1 MKGRSS
7 DAESIGNVRQVK
19 SLTRLVPPH
28 PEGSPP
34 LLNLLASLAPWGLY
48 ALLLL
53 MPLTGAIAWFGRVEA
68 AAVLHETGRLTLAA
82 LILAH
87 ALGALV
93 EHFVIGNR
101 VIRRMLRPVSRMEPR
116 HGHRCSPLV
125 KAKTSRASTRP

>member
-1 MKGRSS
+1 PPPVKRRSS

-34 LLNLLASLAPWGLY
+34 LLNLLASLAHWGLY
-48 ALLLL
+48 ALLLLLL

-68 AAVLHETGRLTLAA
+68 AAVLHETGRLALAA

-116 HGHRCSPLV
+116 HGPRCSPLV
-125 KAKTSRASTRP
+125 KAT